1 MLLNLAA
8 AKLYREPL
16 YPVLHVRRQPVG
28 LDKLCADSFPG
39 CCCLIRFPDVIS
51 DIGLLGPIHVLIS
64 YFQ

>member
-1 MLLNLAA
+1 MLSNLAT

-16 YPVLHVRRQPVG
+16 YPVLLVRRQPVG

-51 DIGLLGPIHVLIS
+51 DIGLFGSIHVLIS